1 MARGWVAGPYVWYF
15 NGRVLG
21 ITENG
26 FRLSLMAF
34 GDPVRGDNLGDSIQ
48 DFVYRGGN
56 VAMEGVLQEWDAAL
70 WGIGE
75 TKTNSYCAS
84 VLWPYAALGYTGQ
97 IGRMASLVA
106 APLVGV
112 PAPGT
117 PAAATTVSAITIT
130 YAVLPPNYDVGMLF
144 AARLRNVPVRLQ
156 ALPTPTVDSGS
167 ELWFALV

>member
-1 MARGWVAGPYVWYF
+1 MARGWVAGPYVWYY
-15 NGRVLG
+15 NGRILG

-26 FRLSLMAF
+26 FRLGLTSF

-56 VAMEGVLQEWDAAL
+56 VSMEGVLQEWDAAIY
-70 WGIGE
+70 GIGE
-75 TKTNSYCAS
+75 SKTNASCAS
-84 VLWPYAALGYTGQ
+84 ILWPYAVLGTTGQ

-117 PAAATTVSAITIT
+117 AAAATTVSAITIT

-144 AARLRNVPVRLQ
+144 AARLRNVPIRLQ
-156 ALPTPTVDSGS
+156 ALPAPTVDSGS
-167 ELWFALV
+167 ETWFALV